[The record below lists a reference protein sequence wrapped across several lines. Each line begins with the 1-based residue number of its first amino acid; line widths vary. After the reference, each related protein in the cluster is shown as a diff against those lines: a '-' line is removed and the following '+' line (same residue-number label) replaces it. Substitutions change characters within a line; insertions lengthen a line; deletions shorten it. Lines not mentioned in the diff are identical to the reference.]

1 MAQEI
6 RSAQDIIRL
15 LRENPQF
22 RDEVR
27 RYVLSEE
34 LLSLPALVREL
45 AANVAALAEAQRRTE
60 ERVTRLEDAVA
71 ALAEAQRRSEERLSA
86 LEERVTHLEDA
97 VAALA
102 EAQRRTEE
110 RVTRLEDAVA
120 ALAEAQRRSEERLS
134 ALEERMTRLEEAH
147 LRLEE
152 RVTFLEERMLRV
164 EERLEELSRAVVGLQ
179 QAVADLQRA
188 VAALQKEVG
197 TLSNVVGGSIET
209 DLDDVLP
216 YVMRQKGYRILGE
229 PQPISLDGEVDVVLP
244 VQSPDGRDLW
254 VVAEAKVR
262 LRRGDVFHLATQLAD
277 AQWRERM
284 QRAGIVPP
292 YLPYAYGMGVYP
304 DAVTAAETTGIG
316 VLSPRGEVLAPKE
329 VS

>member
-1 MAQEI
+1 MSVPMQERI
-6 RSAQDIIRL
+6 RTFQDILRVL
-15 LRENPQF
+15 EEQPSLREQL
-22 RDEVR
+22 R
-27 RYVLSEE
+27 VLLLSRE
-34 LLSLPALVREL
+34 LLDLPRMVASLVEAVSRLDQQ
-45 AANVAALAEAQRRTE
+45 VARLAEAQARTE
-60 ERVTRLEDAVA
+60 ERVGRLEEAVA
-71 ALAEAQRRSEERLSA
+71 RLAEAQARTEA
-86 LEERVTHLEDA
+86 RVQE
-97 VAALA
+97 LA
-102 EAQRRTEE
+102 EAVDR
-110 RVTRLEDAVA
+110 
-120 ALAEAQRRSEERLS
+120 
-134 ALEERMTRLEEAH
+134 
-147 LRLEE
+147 
-152 RVTFLEERMLRV
+152 
-164 EERLEELSRAVVGLQ
+164 
-179 QAVADLQRA
+179 LQR
-188 VAALQKEVG
+188 EVG
-197 TLSNVVGGSIET
+197 TLSNVVGGSIES

-216 YVMRQKGYRILGE
+216 YVMRQKSYRILAE

-292 YLPYAYGMGVYP
+292 YLPYAYGMRVYP

>member
-45 AANVAALAEAQRRTE
+45 AANVAALAEAQRRSEERLSALEERVIRLEDAVAALAAAQRRSEERLSALE

-86 LEERVTHLEDA
+86 LEERVA
-97 VAALA
+97 
-102 EAQRRTEE
+102 
-110 RVTRLEDAVA
+110 
-120 ALAEAQRRSEERLS
+120 
-134 ALEERMTRLEEAH
+134 RLEEAH

-197 TLSNVVGGSIET
+197 TLANVVGGSIET

-292 YLPYAYGMGVYP
+292 YLPYAYGMRVYP